1 VVDAKNTRLLPA
13 VPVVDSVPLMVCW
26 ESTERTATPADAGP
40 VTARLLNLFAPTINR
55 VPAAVD
61 ENKKFQNVNPACPT
75 EIVALVPEQT
85 NCDVP
90 ALKVRLV
97 NIEHST
103 ALPLAV
109 QVMVELFKF
118 ITLAV
123 LDAKFIAVQVTA

>member
-1 VVDAKNTRLLPA
+1 
-13 VPVVDSVPLMVCW
+13 MVCW
-26 ESTERTATPADAGP
+26 DSMATAATPAEAGP
-40 VTARLLNLFAPTINR
+40 VTARLLNLFAPPINR

-61 ENKKFQNVNPACPT
+61 ENKKFQNVNPANPT
-75 EIVALVPEQT
+75 PIVAPVPEQT

-123 LDAKFIAVQVTA
+123 LDAKFIALQVTA

>member
-1 VVDAKNTRLLPA
+1 M
-13 VPVVDSVPLMVCW
+13 PVVDSVPLMVW
-26 ESTERTATPADAGP
+26 RDSKVTVTTPADAGP
-40 VTARLLNLFAPTINR
+40 VMARLLNVFAPPINR

-61 ENKKFQNVNPACPT
+61 ENKKFQNVNPANPT
-75 EIVALVPEQT
+75 PIVALVPEQT

-97 NIEHST
+97 NIVHST

>member
-1 VVDAKNTRLLPA
+1 
-13 VPVVDSVPLMVCW
+13 
-26 ESTERTATPADAGP
+26 
-40 VTARLLNLFAPTINR
+40 
-55 VPAAVD
+55 
-61 ENKKFQNVNPACPT
+61 
-75 EIVALVPEQT
+75 VPEQT